1 MNKKGFTLIELLA
14 VIVILAV
21 IALITTPMIMDV
33 INEARRGSLER
44 TYENIEHA
52 AELYFF
58 DKNEGKLEEDP
69 MTIPMSELKSMVKN
83 YTSDMESESV
93 IVSKK
98 VKDIDFYYTGRD
110 NNPYEVQGKLKE
122 LIEKGTNHIK
132 MNVVVNGK
140 TVNKVYGTKSEKDS
154 VMKNYVWYSGNYA
167 YAESENIG
175 YYLNNAD
182 NSYYSWLSDEVKSY
196 IVDYEWQLPVTAH
209 GSDYSLMYGYT
220 TDGSYP
226 SRKSDGAVTAK
237 VGLPSYGDRYSGNDL
252 NISYWYINRWTGSSS
267 LVGRVNSGGHAG
279 STATGSSWH
288 AVRPVMVL
296 NSNVVI
302 TEGNV
307 TMNNPYSIKG

>member
-1 MNKKGFTLIELLA
+1 MKEKGFTLIELLA

-21 IALITTPMIMDV
+21 IALITTPMIMGV

-58 DKNEGKLEEDP
+58 DKYEGKLEEDL

-93 IVSKK
+93 IVSNK

-154 VMKNYVWYSGNYA
+154 VMKNYVWYSGNLWQVL
-167 YAESENIG
+167 ETS
-175 YYLNNAD
+175 D
-182 NSYYSWLSDEVKSY
+182 NYIKMVLAHSITSISYRQTSDWNTSWVKS
-196 IVDYEWQLPVTAH
+196 
-209 GSDYSLMYGYT
+209 G
-220 TDGSYP
+220 
-226 SRKSDGAVTAK
+226 
-237 VGLPSYGDRYSGNDL
+237 
-252 NISYWYINRWTGSSS
+252 
-267 LVGRVNSGGHAG
+267 
-279 STATGSSWH
+279 
-288 AVRPVMVL
+288 
-296 NSNVVI
+296 I
-302 TEGNV
+302 TNEE
-307 TMNNPYSIKG
+307 KE

>member
-1 MNKKGFTLIELLA
+1 
-14 VIVILAV
+14 
-21 IALITTPMIMDV
+21 
-33 INEARRGSLER
+33 
-44 TYENIEHA
+44 
-52 AELYFF
+52 
-58 DKNEGKLEEDP
+58 
-69 MTIPMSELKSMVKN
+69 MVKR
-83 YTSDMESESV
+83 YTNDMERESV

-98 VKDIDFYYTGRD
+98 VNDIDFYYTGRD

-182 NSYYSWLSDEVKSY
+182 NSYYSWLNDEVKSY
-196 IVDYEWQLPVTAH
+196 IVDYEWQLHVTAH

-296 NSNVVI
+296 NSNIVI
-302 TEGNV
+302 TGGNG
-307 TMNNPYSIKG
+307 TMSNPYSISN

>member
-21 IALITTPMIMDV
+21 IALIATPMIMGV

-44 TYENIEHA
+44 TYENIEHT

-58 DKNEGKLEEDP
+58 DKYEGKLNTDP
-69 MTIPMSELKSMVKN
+69 TVIPMSELKSMVKN

-98 VKDIDFYYTGRD
+98 VNDIAFYYTGRD

-122 LIEKGTNHIK
+122 LIEKDTNHIK

-154 VMKNYVWYSGNYA
+154 IMKNYVWYSGN
-167 YAESENIG
+167 
-175 YYLNNAD
+175 
-182 NSYYSWLSDEVKSY
+182 
-196 IVDYEWQLPVTAH
+196 
-209 GSDYSLMYGYT
+209 
-220 TDGSYP
+220 
-226 SRKSDGAVTAK
+226 
-237 VGLPSYGDRYSGNDL
+237 DL
-252 NISYWYINRWTGSSS
+252 NIAYWYINRSAGSSS
-267 LVGRVNSGGHAG
+267 LVQLMTGSGFTAG
-279 STATGSSWH
+279 SYAGQDWN

-302 TEGNV
+302 TEGNG
-307 TMNNPYSIKG
+307 TMNNPYSISN